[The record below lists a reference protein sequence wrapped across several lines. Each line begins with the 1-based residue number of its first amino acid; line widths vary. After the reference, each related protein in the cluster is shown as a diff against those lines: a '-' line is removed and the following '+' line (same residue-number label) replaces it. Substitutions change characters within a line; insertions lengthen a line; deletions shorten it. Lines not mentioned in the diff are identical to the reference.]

1 MADVNWFVLVVTA
14 GAIGAGVSSVITA
27 LSAYV
32 ATRKQMEIKKME
44 VAVKLFEGKQA
55 QVQFAAAGNPNAEGD
70 FDDPAYSFLD
80 YKICLTK
87 GSGLP
92 TALGLLL
99 WSRPVPFRVIF
110 RSIGCQTSNFL

>member
-1 MADVNWFVLVVTA
+1 MADANWLMLVVTA

-55 QVQFAAAGNPNAEGD
+55 QVQFAAAGNPDTAVDLN
-70 FDDPAYSFLD
+70 DPAYSFLD
-80 YKICLTK
+80 YMKAVDEIQKKRALKKWSSREDWVQLNK
-87 GSGLP
+87 G
-92 TALGLLL
+92 
-99 WSRPVPFRVIF
+99 
-110 RSIGCQTSNFL
+110 

>member
-44 VAVKLFEGKQA
+44 VAVKLFEGK
-55 QVQFAAAGNPNAEGD
+55 
-70 FDDPAYSFLD
+70 
-80 YKICLTK
+80 
-87 GSGLP
+87 
-92 TALGLLL
+92 
-99 WSRPVPFRVIF
+99 
-110 RSIGCQTSNFL
+110 